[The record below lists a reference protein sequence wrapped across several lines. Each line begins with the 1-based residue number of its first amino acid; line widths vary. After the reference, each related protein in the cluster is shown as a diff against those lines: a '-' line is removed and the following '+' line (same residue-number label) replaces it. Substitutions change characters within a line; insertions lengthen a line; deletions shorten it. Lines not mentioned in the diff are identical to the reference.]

1 MNRTTALF
9 ALALVLSLGLNALQW
24 LSAPSDAAVEAGQQ
38 QGGAAAGAD
47 PVQDPSSSGASG
59 AAEDPRETTC
69 WVELADC
76 RADGLDASR
85 EAARAFTHH
94 DPLGE
99 EEEGHVGAAGL
110 VLPGSHD
117 VDADFQDD
125 VLETIALG
133 QLRDA
138 WEEQQD
144 ATIASILG
152 TVSNEEEGAAARERD
167 LARAYTLLQ
176 VPDDQREA
184 FEAGYG
190 NVWQTHVDEVREA
203 LEQSPP
209 DAGVALVAVKALFR
223 DQDSYVAEHLG
234 DDARRHLRVA
244 QAEHRT
250 TVLALM
256 ATFAGQPWDERIT
269 W

>member
-9 ALALVLSLGLNALQW
+9 ALALVLSLGLNTLQW
-24 LSAPSDAAVEAGQQ
+24 LTAPSGAAVEAGQQ
-38 QGGAAAGAD
+38 RAAQDGSETVAD
-47 PVQDPSSSGASG
+47 PGSQEQAG

-99 EEEGHVGAAGL
+99 EEQGHVGAAGL
-110 VLPGSHD
+110 VLPGSHE

-138 WEEQQD
+138 WEEQEEE
-144 ATIASILG
+144 TIASILE
-152 TVSNEEEGAAARERD
+152 TVSDEEQGAATRERD

-176 VPDDQREA
+176 VPDEQREA
-184 FEAGYG
+184 FEAGWG
-190 NVWQTHVDEVREA
+190 NVWQTHVDEVRQA
-203 LEQSPP
+203 LEQSPA
-209 DAGVALVAVKALFR
+209 DAGGALVAVKALFR

-234 DDARRHLRVA
+234 DDARRHLRLA

-256 ATFAGQPWDERIT
+256 ATFAGEPWDERIT

>member
-24 LSAPSDAAVEAGQQ
+24 LSAPSDAAVEARQQ
-38 QGGAAAGAD
+38 RAAEDGSETVGDPGSQEEAGA
-47 PVQDPSSSGASG
+47 V
-59 AAEDPRETTC
+59 EDPRETTC

-85 EAARAFTHH
+85 EAARTFTHH

-176 VPDDQREA
+176 VPGDQREA

-209 DAGVALVAVKALFR
+209 DAGVALVAVRALFR
-223 DQDSYVAEHLG
+223 DQDAYVADHLG
-234 DDARRHLRVA
+234 DDARRHLRLA